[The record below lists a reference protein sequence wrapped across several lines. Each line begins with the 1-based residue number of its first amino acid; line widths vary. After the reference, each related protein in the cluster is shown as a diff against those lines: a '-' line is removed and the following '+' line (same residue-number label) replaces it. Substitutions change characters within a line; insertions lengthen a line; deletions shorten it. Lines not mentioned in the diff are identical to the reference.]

1 MERVATGKFAIVIKW
16 LVWTVLGG
24 GFLTACAPNSTND
37 SGNPAG
43 EAPSSEQRQGRNT
56 NLTRL
61 YNEYC
66 SKCHG
71 ENGQGGGAGTQT
83 LNTLEKF
90 DQKHDKPFFDAI
102 KNGVPDNGMEAYGQ
116 TLSDEEIWGL
126 VVHIRELQAQALRRQ
141 NGSPR
146 ATNGVYNSQRAK
158 FRVETVV
165 DESQG
170 LRTPWSIDWL
180 PDGTMLVTNRPGF
193 LKVVRGGKAVGEI
206 KGIPNSIEMGQGGL
220 MEVAVHPNYAQNG
233 WVYLSFTDPASSGRG
248 GQTKVVR
255 GKLTAAGSDFNWG
268 SEQTIYQAPQDTYS
282 GAGIHFGSKIVF
294 DGKGHVFFSVGERGT
309 NMRAQ
314 DKSTP
319 FGKVMRVNED
329 GSIPA
334 DNPVSGNP
342 MWSYGHRNQQGLTFD
357 LEGNL
362 WDTEHGPRGGDE
374 VNQVVKGENYGWPVV
389 AFSINYNDA
398 PFQTPWPKGDLKVR
412 QPIFRWLPS
421 IGASGLDTIRGAAF
435 PAWQGD
441 LVAGGLSGANVDRI
455 RVKAGQLVER
465 EELLHGMGRVR
476 DIAVHKDGTIYV
488 ALNQPDKIIR
498 LVPAG

>member
-1 MERVATGKFAIVIKW
+1 MTKW
-16 LVWTVLGG
+16 ILWTVLGG
-24 GFLTACAPNSTND
+24 GLLAACAPGTDGGKELDASD
-37 SGNPAG
+37 PDQGSG
-43 EAPSSEQRQGRNT
+43 QRRNT

-61 YNEYC
+61 YNDTC
-66 SKCHG
+66 AKCHG
-71 ENGQGGGAGTQT
+71 DNGQGGGAGTQS
-83 LNTLEKF
+83 LNTVEKF

-102 KNGVPDNGMEAYGQ
+102 KKGVPDAGMEAYGE
-116 TLSDEEIWGL
+116 TLTDEEIWGL
-126 VVHIRELQAQALRRQ
+126 VVHIRELQASALRQQ

-146 ATNGVYNSQRAK
+146 GIGGIYSSKHTK
-158 FRVETVV
+158 FRVETAV
-165 DESQG
+165 DEAQG

-180 PDGTMLVTNRPGF
+180 PDNTMLVTNRPGT
-193 LKVVRGGKAVGEI
+193 LSVIRGGKAVGQV

-255 GKLTAAGSDFNWG
+255 GKLTASGSDFTWG
-268 SEQTIYQAPQDTYS
+268 GEQTIYQAPQDTYS

-309 NMRAQ
+309 NQRAQ

-342 MWSYGHRNQQGLTFD
+342 MWTYGHRNPQGLTFD

-374 VNQVVKGENYGWPVV
+374 VNQIVKGENYGWPVV

-398 PFQTPWPKGDLKVR
+398 PFRTPWPKDDLKVR

-421 IGASGLDTIRGAAF
+421 IGASGLDTVRGTAF
-435 PAWQGD
+435 PSWNGD
-441 LVAGGLSGANVDRI
+441 LIAGGLSGANVDRI
-455 RVKAGQLVER
+455 RVKAVQLVER
-465 EELLHGMGRVR
+465 EELLHGFGRVR

-498 LVPAG
+498 LVPAN